1 MSDDA
6 VRQLAGNILARPEYA
21 GAVGLNAK
29 AESSLVRWLEKLLK
43 PILSIEVLRDTSP
56 LLFWIIVLAIA
67 LVCGALIAHVAW
79 TISTALRAPEPAA
92 PSRDFGG
99 NPPDLAREAES
110 LAQSG
115 RYLDAA
121 HRMML
126 ACFRTLAERS
136 VIELRPDRSNRWIRA
151 ALRGSTLAENLATEI
166 DALVERTERRWFGDR
181 QNDPEIYARWR
192 SAFEQLSSQVR

>member
-6 VRQLAGNILARPEYA
+6 VHQLASNILARPEYA

-29 AESSLVRWLEKLLK
+29 TESWLLRWLEKLLK
-43 PILSIEVLRDTSP
+43 PFQNIQMLRDTSP

-79 TISTALRAPEPAA
+79 TISRALRAPEPEAA
-92 PSRDFGG
+92 SREFGG
-99 NPPDLAREAES
+99 SLPDLAREAES

-115 RYLDAA
+115 RYLEAA

-151 ALRGSTLAENLATEI
+151 ALRGSTLAENLAAEI
-166 DALVERTERRWFGDR
+166 AALVERTERRWFGDR

-192 SAFEQLSSQVR
+192 SAFEQLSSQAR